1 MNTKSPLEIRALADR
16 ILVDAVGI
24 STAHT
29 EWYVQ
34 HMFYTPDNHKKG
46 ALEELKKA
54 VEKARSDI
62 ERLAKMI
69 GNEQDQESDK

>member
-1 MNTKSPLEIRALADR
+1 MKSLSPLEIRALADR

-29 EWYVQ
+29 EFDVQ
-34 HMFYTPDNHKKG
+34 HIFNSPSSQEEK
-46 ALEELKKA
+46 AFEELQSA

-69 GNEQDQESDK
+69 GNEQDQEGDK